1 VSAFVQ
7 RREPLEQ
14 VFAEAS
20 KLETALHEQAW
31 LRRRLRV
38 GGDRKR
44 WPSMKARA
52 LAFLQL
58 AELFIIRSRA
68 QARID
73 PCGRDREF
81 FGLLVMIERMSVGLP
96 IYTIVDGEA
105 VALAEVKGNS
115 DPRLQAFKRILQIA
129 DVRRVDF
136 DSLADQIDKALC
148 HQQRSRERG
157 LQLAEQYL
165 RKLEKSAP
173 RPRTSSEPTQRPS
186 RGKGRSVKYDDY
198 HLRAI
203 ESQLCSIHT
212 ERDEYGALAFDDG
225 LDGLASTMLG
235 ELDDHVPREAMVD
248 GPAAP
253 ASRDTPLRRAA
264 MLRAACE
271 IAGQYDAA
279 RNLAI
284 KRKSAILIKEFPKG
298 AGAGHA
304 YAARNSDLYAE
315 LVQPSQEGLDR
326 FRGLVIRY
334 ATRVCSVS
342 AWPPGGTQFERAL
355 KLGRTID
362 VGDADLENA
371 RAFLGFARMETT
383 KHEEQ
388 DR

>member
-186 RGKGRSVKYDDY
+186 RGKGRRVKYDDY

-225 LDGLASTMLG
+225 LDGLGSTMLG
-235 ELDDHVPREAMVD
+235 ELDDHLPREAKVD
-248 GPAAP
+248 GHVAP
-253 ASRDTPLRRAA
+253 ASLDSPVRRAA

-271 IAGQYDAA
+271 IAIQYDAE
-279 RNLAI
+279 RRDAI
-284 KRKSAILIKEFPKG
+284 KRKSAMLLEEFPRG
-298 AGAGHA
+298 AGPGHA
-304 YAARNSDLYAE
+304 YSARNHDLYAE
-315 LVQPSQEGLDR
+315 LVQPSQEGLER
-326 FRGLVIRY
+326 FRGLVVRY
-334 ATRVCSVS
+334 AVRVDSMS
-342 AWPPGGTQFERAL
+342 SWPPGNTRFDRAL
-355 KLGRTID
+355 AFGLTM
-362 VGDADLENA
+362 VVADADLASA
-371 RAFLGFARMETT
+371 RATLGFARLET
-383 KHEEQ
+383 KEEEPV
-388 DR
+388 R